1 MKLQKI
7 NAKSD
12 ATSERIWAFCVLR
25 EAPSATTVYAR
36 TAGLAGRLLSSTWLL
51 TELFLK
57 GVKTKL
63 VFDIYIYLLHNLF
76 QLHNSYSC
84 I

>member
-51 TELFLK
+51 TELF
-57 GVKTKL
+57 
-63 VFDIYIYLLHNLF
+63 
-76 QLHNSYSC
+76 
-84 I
+84 